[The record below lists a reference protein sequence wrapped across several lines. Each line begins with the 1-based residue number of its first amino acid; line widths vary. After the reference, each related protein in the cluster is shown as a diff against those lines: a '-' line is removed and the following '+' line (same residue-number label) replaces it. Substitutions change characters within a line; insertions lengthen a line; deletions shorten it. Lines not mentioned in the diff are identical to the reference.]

1 MMGGRG
7 SASSG
12 AAKQYAAAYAK
23 PKELVMPKLIGS
35 EKQKKWA
42 NDIIRDPYMTLSGN
56 SDAALKTARR
66 YIDIGAGKQ
75 LDPASMRRAEVFAAA
90 RDTYAESIEKLQSA
104 HPEGIKASWI
114 IEHKGQFAGNAQKAL
129 DIEFQKRKKSRADY
143 ANDTGYRL
151 QR

>member
-7 SASSG
+7 SAGSG

-66 YIDIGAGKQ
+66 YGEPQGGIVAVSSVGTQKN
-75 LDPASMRRAEVFAAA
+75 
-90 RDTYAESIEKLQSA
+90 AESKRLFLRGYDEMMKRLNPKFIIFYGQV
-104 HPEGIKASWI
+104 PEECDWNVIRVRPHYCDIVERRK
-114 IEHKGQFAGNAQKAL
+114 NA
-129 DIEFQKRKKSRADY
+129 
-143 ANDTGYRL
+143 
-151 QR
+151 